1 MAAPLSVLLVTDS
14 FPPGSGGSGWSTFE
28 LARQLHLRGHRVS
41 VVHASA
47 GDATGIED
55 TTYEQIPVTRYRTR
69 VPDVPALR
77 NVLKNERLWAS
88 LTEMLVTRG
97 RTTPVD
103 LIHAQHVITTVP
115 SVRAARRL
123 AVPVVATV
131 RDYWP
136 VCYWSD
142 LIINDKASGLCPACT
157 VGNMMT
163 CSKNRAGALGP
174 VAWGL
179 IPYMRHNL
187 ATKRTTLA
195 QADATI
201 GVSSVITADLLARAP
216 ELNASRVTTIPNP
229 VNMADLEVR
238 NRGAEEPFVLYAGK
252 LATNK
257 GVQYLLPAL
266 DEAKVDW
273 PLVVVGDGP
282 LRASLEADAVRRGR
296 VVRWLGWRNRTEVLD
311 LMRGATMLAF
321 PSYGPESLSRV
332 LIEASA
338 LGLPI
343 AAMNTGGTRDILTHD
358 VTGLV
363 ADTAEAFAKQLA
375 RLAGDP
381 ELRQRLGTA
390 AAAHARET
398 FDASQVAAR
407 VEAVYRGVLSR

>member
-1 MAAPLSVLLVTDS
+1 MAAPLCVLLVTDS

-28 LARQLHLRGHRVS
+28 LARQLQLRGHQVS
-41 VVHASA
+41 VVHAAA
-47 GDATGIED
+47 GDATGIEE

-69 VPDVPALR
+69 VPNVPALR
-77 NVLKNERLWAS
+77 NVLKNERLWAG

-97 RTTPVD
+97 RTAPVD
-103 LIHAQHVITTVP
+103 LIHAQHVMTTVP

-142 LIINDKASGLCPACT
+142 LIINAKAPALCPACT

-174 VAWGL
+174 LAWGL

-187 ATKRTTLA
+187 GTKRTTLA
-195 QADATI
+195 HADATI

-216 ELNASRVTTIPNP
+216 ELDPSRVSTIPNP

-238 NRGAEEPFVLYAGK
+238 DRAAADPFVLYAGK

-266 DEAKVDW
+266 DDAKIDW

-282 LRASLEADAVRRGR
+282 LRASLEADAARRGR

-338 LGLPI
+338 VGLPV

-363 ADTAEAFAKQLA
+363 AETAEGFVRDLA

-381 ELRQRLGTA
+381 ALRQRLGIA
-390 AAAHARET
+390 AAAHVREN

>member
-1 MAAPLSVLLVTDS
+1 MPDPLSVLLVTDS

-28 LARQLHLRGHRVS
+28 LARQLRMRGHHIH

-47 GDATGIED
+47 GDATGIEES
-55 TTYEQIPVTRYRTR
+55 TYEQIPVTRYRTR
-69 VPDVPALR
+69 VPNVPAVR
-77 NVLKNERLWAS
+77 NVLKNERLWAR
-88 LTEMLVTRG
+88 LADMLVTRG
-97 RTTPVD
+97 RTSPIDV
-103 LIHAQHVITTVP
+103 IHAQHVMTTVP

-123 AVPVVATV
+123 AIPVVATV

-142 LIINDKASGLCPACT
+142 LIINDQAPGLCPACT

-174 VAWGL
+174 LAWGL
-179 IPYMRHNL
+179 IPYMRRNL
-187 ATKRTTLA
+187 RTKRTTLA
-195 QADATI
+195 HADATI

-216 ELNASRVTTIPNP
+216 ELDPARVCTIPNP
-229 VNMADLEVR
+229 VNMADLAVR
-238 NRGAEEPFVLYAGK
+238 EPSSAEPFVLYAGK

-266 DEAKVDW
+266 DQARIDW

-282 LRASLEADAVRRGR
+282 LRSDLEADAARRGR
-296 VVRWLGWRNRTEVLD
+296 VVRWLGWRDRTEVLD
-311 LMRGATMLAF
+311 LMRRATILAF

-343 AAMNTGGTRDILTHD
+343 AAMNTGGTRDILTHN

-363 ADTAEAFAKQLA
+363 AESADGFAGDLA
-375 RLAGDP
+375 RLAADP
-381 ELRQRLGTA
+381 ALRRQLGTA
-390 AAAHARET
+390 AAAHVRDKFE
-398 FDASQVAAR
+398 ASHVAAR

>member
-1 MAAPLSVLLVTDS
+1 MAAPLTVLLVTDS

-28 LARQLHLRGHRVS
+28 LARQLQLRGHRVS
-41 VVHASA
+41 VVHTSA
-47 GDATGIED
+47 GDATGIEES
-55 TTYEQIPVTRYRTR
+55 TYEQIPVTRYRTR
-69 VPDVPALR
+69 VPNVPAVR

-88 LTEMLVTRG
+88 LTGMLVTRG
-97 RTTPVD
+97 RTAPID
-103 LIHAQHVITTVP
+103 LIHAQHVMTTVP
-115 SVRAARRL
+115 SVRAARQL
-123 AVPVVATV
+123 AIPVVATV

-142 LIINDKASGLCPACT
+142 LIINDKAPGLCPACS

-163 CSKNRAGALGP
+163 CSRNRAGALGP
-174 VAWGL
+174 LAWGL

-187 ATKRTTLA
+187 RTKRRTLA
-195 QADATI
+195 LADATI

-216 ELNASRVTTIPNP
+216 ELHASKVITIPNP
-229 VNMADLEVR
+229 VNMADLEVGER
-238 NRGAEEPFVLYAGK
+238 PTGEPFVLYAGK

-266 DEAKVDW
+266 DEAKIDW

-282 LRASLEADAVRRGR
+282 LRASLEVDAARRGR

-311 LMRGATMLAF
+311 LMRQAAMLAF

-338 LGLPI
+338 LGLPT
-343 AAMNTGGTRDILTHD
+343 AAMNTGGTRDILTHN

-363 ADTAEAFAKQLA
+363 AETADGFAQELA

-381 ELRQRLGTA
+381 ALRLQLGAA
-390 AAAHARET
+390 AAAHVRDKFE
-398 FDASQVAAR
+398 ASQVAAR